1 MKNYNDDTNQESSDN
16 GFNIIEMLYRAEGL
30 IRDEL
35 KKQLENS
42 TSLEVRILLEAQLNI
57 YRAIDALY
65 DRESYK
71 YMT

>member
-1 MKNYNDDTNQESSDN
+1 MKNNDGDTNQESSDN
-16 GFNIIEMLYRAEGL
+16 GFNIIEMLYRVEGL

>member
-1 MKNYNDDTNQESSDN
+1 MENHAGNKNQESSNN
-16 GFNIIEMLYRAEGL
+16 GFNIIEMLYKAEGL

>member
-1 MKNYNDDTNQESSDN
+1 MEDNNNNVNQESNSN
-16 GFNIIEMLYRAEGL
+16 GFNIIEILYRAEGL

-35 KKQLENS
+35 RKQLENS

>member
-1 MKNYNDDTNQESSDN
+1 MENHGNNKNQESSN
-16 GFNIIEMLYRAEGL
+16 NSFNVIEMLYKAEGL

>member
-1 MKNYNDDTNQESSDN
+1 MEDNNSNVDQESNSN
-16 GFNIIEMLYRAEGL
+16 GFNIIEILYRAEGL

-42 TSLEVRILLEAQLNI
+42 TSLEVRVLLEAQLNI

>member
-1 MKNYNDDTNQESSDN
+1 MENHAGNENQESSNN
-16 GFNIIEMLYRAEGL
+16 GFNIIEMLYKAEGL

>member
-1 MKNYNDDTNQESSDN
+1 MENHASNKNQESSNN
-16 GFNIIEMLYRAEGL
+16 GFNIIEMLYKAEGL